1 MKVRRVRDPLRP
13 EGSRP
18 AGHSPSLASLITQ
31 NTDYGRTKEKDNMGM
46 PYMMVLAMRA
56 GGNTA
61 DLQGSQK

>member
-1 MKVRRVRDPLRP
+1 VRDPLRP

-18 AGHSPSLASLITQ
+18 ARHSPSPASLITQ

>member
-1 MKVRRVRDPLRP
+1 MTKERRVRDPLRP

-46 PYMMVLAMRA
+46 PYMMVFSNEGWGKHSRFA
-56 GGNTA
+56 G
-61 DLQGSQK
+61 